1 MSISSKASKLLTN
14 KYVLYIVLFLAVTT
28 VFGYMSMNDTNS
40 VIFFAMVSLII
51 SVFTRNMIVVLGLSV
66 LFTNLLAVT
75 KGKSQTYK
83 EGLEN
88 KDDNESKNESK
99 DNQNTNTK
107 PKPKPAPVPVPKG
120 TQAPLSTS
128 QNVPSQPFAQPATE
142 TMESMKLD
150 SSNKKGSKN
159 RIDYASTLEEA
170 YDNLDSILGGDGIKN
185 LTKDTQKLMSKQ
197 QELFKSMETMAPML
211 NQAKSMLE
219 GFDMKNL
226 QGLASLATNF
236 GSTPTSE
243 KEKEKQ

>member
-88 KDDNESKNESK
+88 KDDNESK
-99 DNQNTNTK
+99 QNTNTK
-107 PKPKPAPVPVPKG
+107 PKPVPAPAPVPVPKG

-236 GSTPTSE
+236 GSTSE

>member
-28 VFGYMSMNDTNS
+28 IFGYMSMNDTNS
-40 VIFFAMVSLII
+40 VIFFAMISLIV

-75 KGKSQTYK
+75 KGKSQNYK

-88 KDDNESKNESK
+88 NDDNK
-99 DNQNTNTK
+99 DNQKPNTNTK
-107 PKPKPAPVPVPKG
+107 PKPKPKPVPEPKG

-128 QNVPSQPFAQPATE
+128 QNVPTQPFAQPATE

-226 QGLASLATNF
+226 QGLASLATSF
-236 GSTPTSE
+236 GSTPE
-243 KEKEKQ
+243 KEKK

>member
-28 VFGYMSMNDTNS
+28 IFGYMSMNDTNS
-40 VIFFAMVSLII
+40 VIFFAMISLIV

-75 KGKSQTYK
+75 KGKSQNYK

-88 KDDNESKNESK
+88 NDDNK
-99 DNQNTNTK
+99 DNQKPNTNTK
-107 PKPKPAPVPVPKG
+107 PKPKPKPKPVPEPKG

-128 QNVPSQPFAQPATE
+128 QNVPTQPFAQPATE

-226 QGLASLATNF
+226 QGLASLATSF
-236 GSTPTSE
+236 GSTPE
-243 KEKEKQ
+243 KEKDKK

>member
-40 VIFFAMVSLII
+40 VIFFAMISLIV

-75 KGKSQTYK
+75 KGKSQNYK

-88 KDDNESKNESK
+88 NDDNK
-99 DNQNTNTK
+99 DNQKPNTNTK
-107 PKPKPAPVPVPKG
+107 PKPKPVPEPKG

-128 QNVPSQPFAQPATE
+128 QNVPSQPATE

-236 GSTPTSE
+236 GSTPE
-243 KEKEKQ
+243 KEKK

>member
-14 KYVLYIVLFLAVTT
+14 KYVLYIVLFLAITT

-40 VIFFAMVSLII
+40 VIFFTMISLIV

-75 KGKSQTYK
+75 KGKSQNYK

-88 KDDNESKNESK
+88 NDENVSK
-99 DNQNTNTK
+99 DKQKPNTNNK
-107 PKPKPAPVPVPKG
+107 PVTDTEPKG
-120 TQAPLSTS
+120 TQVPLSTS

-197 QELFKSMETMAPML
+197 QELFKSMESMAPML

-236 GSTPTSE
+236 GSTPE